1 MADEDSKNLTCEIQ
15 DGAPVIPIGG
25 YNAAQ
30 PARLVAELRSYW
42 DGLRQGRA
50 VPMRTD
56 VQPAGIGRGLDFAFI
71 LERIAPGAARFRLA
85 GRLRGRASCCCH
97 RRNHRAIANHQ
108 AAFHWQ

>member
-56 VQPAGIGRGLDFAFI
+56 VQPAGIGAGI
-71 LERIAPGAARFRLA
+71 LGPERAPSGRWHPRALGKG
-85 GRLRGRASCCCH
+85 GRLPPHGGGAP
-97 RRNHRAIANHQ
+97 
-108 AAFHWQ
+108 